1 MDYSLFSEKMVI
13 TSQNVQIALGK
24 RLFITHY
31 VASDQVYTVY
41 HSSSNTKT
49 QLDMFKYQ
57 IVTERSS
64 ETQMFRVNTVLL
76 YRSSCLFFDFI
87 FESFPVETSLSVCHV
102 TSLDQDQ
109 PVHPQSDHGLHCSL
123 IRFRNEYTYRGGNC
137 QLFFAILLKEQ
148 SVQGLQCLPFHFVF

>member
-13 TSQNVQIALGK
+13 TSLNVQIALGK

-31 VASDQVYTVY
+31 VASDQVCTVY

-64 ETQMFRVNTVLL
+64 ETQIFRVNKVLL
-76 YRSSCLFFDFI
+76 YSSSCLFFFDFI
-87 FESFPVETSLSVCHV
+87 FESFPVETSLSVSRV

-123 IRFRNEYTYRGGNC
+123 IRFRNEYTYRGGN
-137 QLFFAILLKEQ
+137 
-148 SVQGLQCLPFHFVF
+148 SVSYFLPSF